1 MNSDRER
8 SAVGYRRPPAQAQFR
23 PGRSGNPKG
32 RPKKIRTFR
41 QDLEEELRTIISIR
55 INDQEVEVTKQ
66 RAIAMALVGR
76 AMKAE
81 ARAMSSILELIVQDE
96 EDPNVGTVSP
106 TEASILAEYVNQ
118 EIVRRSQEADDGKV
132 RIVKKVH
139 NREERE
145 S

>member
-1 MNSDRER
+1 M
-8 SAVGYRRPPAQAQFR
+8 
-23 PGRSGNPKG
+23 
-32 RPKKIRTFR
+32 
-41 QDLEEELRTIISIR
+41 
-55 INDQEVEVTKQ
+55 TKQ

-81 ARAMSSILELIVQDE
+81 ARAMSSILELIVPDE

-118 EIVRRSQEADDGKV
+118 EIVRRNQEADDEKA
-132 RIVKKVH
+132 RIVKQVH